1 MEDRRRGAL
10 RYAIDGEDRL
20 VNANPE
26 YFAFAAENDFPD
38 AEATIGTPLWD
49 LVAGSS
55 VREVQRTL
63 LRRVRRTG
71 RTLVL
76 PFRCDSP
83 GVRRESLLKIEPR
96 ADPDRIVFTAW
107 ILEEQDRPR
116 QAVLDR
122 EQPRKRGTIAMCSW
136 CGRVKDGSAWV
147 EIEQA
152 AESLGLTDG
161 DLVPQD
167 RHDLCDRCVLVLSE
181 T

>member
-1 MEDRRRGAL
+1 MDDRRRGVL

-20 VNANPE
+20 VNANLE

-49 LVAGSS
+49 FVAGSS

-63 LRRVRRTG
+63 LRRIRRTG
-71 RTLVL
+71 RTVVL

-83 GVRRESLLKIEPR
+83 GARREHLLKIEPG

-107 ILEEQDRPR
+107 ILEEQHRPR
-116 QAVLDR
+116 QAVPDR
-122 EQPRKRGTIAMCSW
+122 EQPRKRRAITMCSW
-136 CGRVKDGSAWV
+136 CGRVEDGSDWV
-147 EIEQA
+147 EMEQA
-152 AESLGLTDG
+152 ADDLGLTDG
-161 DLVPQD
+161 AFGPGI